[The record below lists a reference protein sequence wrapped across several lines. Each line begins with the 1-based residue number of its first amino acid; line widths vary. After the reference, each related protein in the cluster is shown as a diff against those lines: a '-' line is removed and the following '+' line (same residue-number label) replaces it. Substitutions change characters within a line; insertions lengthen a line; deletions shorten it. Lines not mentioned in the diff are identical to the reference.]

1 MQKTS
6 LDGQVKAQV
15 VDHVPKRFKELQ
27 FGIQYEGNAVL
38 PEWLCQN
45 LRNLRSNQDIIN
57 QAVIECSDR
66 MLYDVEN
73 NRRPVKN
80 GVLDPRLV
88 GNSDQPER
96 KIDLIDHLGKIR
108 KIRNSLRNLWGVFD
122 SV

>member
-1 MQKTS
+1 
-6 LDGQVKAQV
+6 
-15 VDHVPKRFKELQ
+15 
-27 FGIQYEGNAVL
+27 
-38 PEWLCQN
+38 
-45 LRNLRSNQDIIN
+45 
-57 QAVIECSDR
+57 

-73 NRRPVKN
+73 NRAPIKN

-108 KIRNSLRNLWGVFD
+108 KIRNSLRNLWGEFE